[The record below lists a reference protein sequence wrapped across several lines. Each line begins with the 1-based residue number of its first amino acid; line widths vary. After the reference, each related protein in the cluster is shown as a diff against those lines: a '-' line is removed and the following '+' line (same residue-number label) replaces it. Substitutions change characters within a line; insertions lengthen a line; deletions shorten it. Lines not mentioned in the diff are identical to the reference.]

1 MSNRQRLGRS
11 PAERKAIPLHVQ
23 LTPVQGGETIHLAKD
38 ITLVGRKE
46 GTDLRLNHKTVSKH
60 HCVLVKAEGM
70 LLVRDLGSTNG
81 TRVNGKRIRRAALME
96 NEQLSIAGF
105 GFRVHFTQQSPAAV
119 NGTEVTQQISPEE
132 AEHLL
137 QQKSP
142 VPGAPV
148 VRVNTLPD
156 ELTQVPDDGNLKDNS
171 FH

>member
-1 MSNRQRLGRS
+1 MSDRLRLGRV
-11 PAERKAIPLHVQ
+11 PAERKPAPLHVL
-23 LTPVQGGETIHLAKD
+23 LTPIQGGETIHLNKD

-105 GFRVHFTQQSPAAV
+105 GFRVHFTQQPHAAI
-119 NGTEVTQQISPEE
+119 NGTEVTQQISPHEM
-132 AEHLL
+132 ANLL
-137 QQKSP
+137 QQPP
-142 VPGAPV
+142 VASAPPV
-148 VRVNTLPD
+148 VRVNALPD
-156 ELTQVPDDGNLKDNS
+156 ELTHMPEELDDADSLQ
-171 FH
+171 

>member
-1 MSNRQRLGRS
+1 MSNRIRANRA
-11 PAERKAIPLHVQ
+11 PADRKPAPLHVQ
-23 LTPVQGGETIHLAKD
+23 LTPMQGGETIHLVKEM
-38 ITLVGRKE
+38 TLVGRKE

-81 TRVNGKRIRRAALME
+81 TRVNGKRIRRAALLE

-105 GFRVHFTQQSPAAV
+105 GFRVHFTYAGQQAV

-132 AEHLL
+132 VDQILGRNAG
-137 QQKSP
+137 P
-142 VPGAPV
+142 AGTPF

-156 ELTQVPDDGNLKDNS
+156 ELTQLPEDAPIKEDS
-171 FH
+171 IH